1 MAILDILTVPDP
13 QLKQVSKPV
22 LEISAELLGFIAD
35 LEETMRNGPGGVGI
49 AAPQVGRFERIIIID
64 ISSKPKFV
72 NHGRLVLVN
81 PEIVQQEGLEVGR
94 EGCMSVPDYTGNVE
108 RAKKITLHAQDEFG
122 NNKIYEMQGFEA
134 RAAQHEID
142 HLDGL
147 LFIDRLVSKR
157 DIFRRK
163 VYQKPVKAE

>member
-1 MAILDILTVPDP
+1 MAILDILMYPDP
-13 QLKQVSKPV
+13 LLKQVSKPV
-22 LEISAELLGFIAD
+22 LEFTDELLAFIAD

-49 AAPQVGRFERIIIID
+49 AAPQVGRFERIVIID

-81 PEIVQQEGLEVGR
+81 PEIVQHDGLVVGR

-108 RAKKITLHAQDEFG
+108 RSKMITLHSQDEFG
-122 NNKIYEMQGFEA
+122 IDKVYEMQDFEA
-134 RAAQHEID
+134 RAAQHEMD

-163 VYQKPVKAE
+163 VYQKPAKAE

>member
-1 MAILDILTVPDP
+1 MAILDILIVPDP

-22 LEISAELLGFIAD
+22 LEISAELLDFIAD

-49 AAPQVGRFERIIIID
+49 AAPQVGRFERIVIID

-81 PEIVQQEGLEVGR
+81 PEIVQHEGLEVGR

-163 VYQKPVKAE
+163 VYQKPAKAE